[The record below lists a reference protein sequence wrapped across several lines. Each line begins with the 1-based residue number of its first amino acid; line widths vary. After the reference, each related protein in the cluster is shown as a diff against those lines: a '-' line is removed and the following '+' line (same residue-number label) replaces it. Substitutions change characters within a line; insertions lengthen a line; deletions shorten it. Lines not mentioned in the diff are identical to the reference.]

1 MPRTHGRATDRNPGS
16 NVIAINHNN
25 IQQIGPW
32 LIRHQDTAIKI
43 VVVLLSLYLLAF
55 AAELTWK
62 LIPEPDATSQQVEM
76 VSRTQAVNADNSLDI
91 DKIQQLHLFGKPQAE
106 RPVQRVVENAPQTN
120 LNLTLTGLVASDIPR
135 QGAAIIEN
143 RNQQN
148 TYGVGEKVDG
158 TNVVVKEVLIDRII
172 IQNGSRMETLMLDG
186 VDFKKGRA
194 VLTPS
199 NPQPQPQRTSPR
211 QLSEQAVSATQELMS
226 QPANFTDYI
235 AISQHMAEGEL
246 KGYRVSPGKKPALFN
261 AVGLQ
266 ANDIVTEING
276 LDLTDIQQSMEAMS
290 MLRETDSLQLT
301 VDRDGELLT
310 LYLDLPADDLQ

>member
-62 LIPEPDATSQQVEM
+62 LMPQPESGSQPVEVTSNTR
-76 VSRTQAVNADNSLDI
+76 SLSTDNNMDI
-91 DKIQQLHLFGKPQAE
+91 GKIQQLHLFGKPDE
-106 RPVQRVVENAPQTN
+106 NKPVQKVVESAPQTN
-120 LNLTLTGLVASDIPR
+120 LNLTLTGLVASDMPE

-148 TYGVGEKVDG
+148 TYGVGEKIEG
-158 TNVVVKEVLIDRII
+158 TNVIVKEVYIDRVI
-172 IQNGSRMETLMLDG
+172 IQNGSRLETLMLDG
-186 VDFKKGRA
+186 VDFNKGKPVPR
-194 VLTPS
+194 S
-199 NPQPQPQRTSPR
+199 PQPQPQSVSPR
-211 QLSEQAVSATQELMS
+211 QLSEQAVSATQDLMA

-235 AISQHMAEGEL
+235 AISQHMVEGEL
-246 KGYRVSPGKKPALFN
+246 KGYRVSPGRKPQLFQ

-276 LDLTDIQQSMEAMS
+276 LDLTDVQQSMEAMS